1 MAEAGWDIDGIVE
14 AYFGRCT
21 GEPFSDRQEE
31 WQQWQRFLDMLC
43 AAALFLKEQEREE
56 SAQRI
61 GGLLS
66 DQELMK
72 VLEPHRKVEFE
83 GKKRFRQ
90 VFEMLLDKEP
100 EPAKDQGVQR
110 SLPFAGFLKSG
121 MLSYGEILAFV
132 MAAAVDLNR
141 KYERIFGVLQ
151 EEAHPVAKPT
161 VGLVWDLCGLF
172 LEEDTYQGQLW
183 DEDSFLYRFLLEPW
197 TEKGNMSRLSKPL
210 SLNRRV
216 VQILAGE
223 PMQMGSLSRY
233 ATVLEYGEDMEE
245 ILCNQKQFEE
255 LLQVFSTMTGRKSRG
270 IIHLCA
276 IEGVGKKFLMKS
288 LGCVAQMDVLCVDMA
303 CLLAQDDGAVYSVL
317 NDIVLKCICEKS
329 LLYLDKVSFELSRL
343 PGVQRIFAFLQDYIN
358 LFFVGGQGQRPKE
371 LSVGGSWYT
380 IFLEVPGSG
389 GQKRFWNY
397 FGNREGLRFGE
408 DVDVD
413 QLVSRYHMTPGRISQ
428 VLECAVLDAE
438 IDERGF
444 VASEELLE
452 RQIRMKCSG
461 EFGEYATRLECPFV
475 WEDLQL
481 PEGSRKLLRAAC
493 DRVRFRSVVND
504 RFGFGRKVP
513 YGNGTSIVFYGP
525 PGTGKTMAAQVL
537 AKELGLDIYRIDLS
551 QIGSKYIGETEK
563 NLGAVF
569 EAARFSNVVLFFDEA
584 DALFAKRTEVSNSND
599 KYANAQTAFLLQKIE
614 EYSGV
619 SILATNVMQNFDSA
633 FKRRMTF
640 MIPVEQPDEGT
651 RLLLWKRVFPK
662 DAPLEEDID
671 FGIFARRAELT
682 GSSIK
687 AAALAAAYRAAA
699 EHRRIG
705 NQDLVEAVDFEYR
718 RTGRMGIGNELY
730 EELYMRAGRKSG
742 ENGSGRRQPW
752 DFSA

>member
-14 AYFGRCT
+14 AYFGGCT
-21 GEPFSDRQEE
+21 GEPFADRQEE

-61 GGLLS
+61 GGMLS

-72 VLEPHRKVEFE
+72 VLEPHGKVEFE

-90 VFEMLLDKEP
+90 VFEMLLGKEP
-100 EPAKDQGVQR
+100 EDVRGQEGLA
-110 SLPFAGFLKSG
+110 FAGFLKSG
-121 MLSYGEILAFV
+121 LLSYGEILAFL

-141 KYERIFGVLQ
+141 KYERVFGVLQ
-151 EEAHPVAKPT
+151 EEAHPTARPSL
-161 VGLVWDLCGLF
+161 GLVWDLCTLF
-172 LEEDTYQGQLW
+172 LEEEDGYQGQLW

-197 TEKGNMSRLSKPL
+197 AQKADMSRLSRPL
-210 SLNRRV
+210 CLNKRV

-233 ATVLEYGEDMEE
+233 AQVLEYEAEMEE
-245 ILCNQKQFEE
+245 ILCNQEQFEE
-255 LLQVFSTMTGRKSRG
+255 LLQVFSAMTGKKSGG

-276 IEGVGKKFLMKS
+276 MEGVGKKFLMKS
-288 LGCVAQMDVLCVDMA
+288 LGAVAEMDVLCVDMS
-303 CLLAQDDGAVYSVL
+303 CLLAQDDGAVYSIL
-317 NDIVLKCICEKS
+317 RDIMLKCIYEKS
-329 LLYLDKVSFELSRL
+329 LLYLDKVPFEPARL
-343 PGVQRIFAFLQDYIN
+343 AGIQRIFAFLQDYIN
-358 LFFVGGQGQRPKE
+358 LYFIGAQGQRPKE
-371 LSVGGSWYT
+371 LSVRGSWYT
-380 IFLEVPGSG
+380 ISLEIPGTG
-389 GQKRFWNY
+389 VQKRFWSY
-397 FGNREGLRFGE
+397 FAQGLGLRFGE

-428 VLECAVLDAE
+428 VLECALLDAP
-438 IDERGF
+438 IDGEGF
-444 VASEELLE
+444 VASEKLLE
-452 RQIRMKCSG
+452 RQVRMKCSA
-461 EFGEYATRLECPFV
+461 EFGEYAARLESPFT

-481 PEGSRKLLRAAC
+481 PEGSRRLLKAAC
-493 DRVRFRSVVND
+493 DRVRYRSVVHD
-504 RFGFGRKVP
+504 RFGFGRKLP

-525 PGTGKTMAAQVL
+525 PGTGKTMAAQVF
-537 AKELGLDIYRIDLS
+537 ARELGLDIYRIDLS

-569 EAARFSNVVLFFDEA
+569 EAARFSNAVLFFDEA
-584 DALFAKRTEVSNSND
+584 DALFTKRTEVSNSND
-599 KYANAQTAFLLQKIE
+599 KYANAQTAYLLQKIE

-651 RLLLWKRVFPK
+651 RLLLWQKIFPRET
-662 DAPLEEDID
+662 PLEADVD
-671 FGIFARRAELT
+671 FGVFARKAELT

-687 AAALAAAYRAAA
+687 SAAVAAAYRAAA
-699 EHRRIG
+699 EHRKVQ

-730 EELYMRAGRKSG
+730 EELYMRTGG
-742 ENGSGRRQPW
+742 E
-752 DFSA
+752 